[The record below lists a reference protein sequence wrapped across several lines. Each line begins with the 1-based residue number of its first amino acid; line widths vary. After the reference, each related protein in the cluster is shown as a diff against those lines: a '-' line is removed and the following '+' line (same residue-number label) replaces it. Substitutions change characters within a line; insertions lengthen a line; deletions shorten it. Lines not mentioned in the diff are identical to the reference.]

1 MSVRFTDWFR
11 PFNDDRTLPP
21 YALPAPSFTDA
32 MP

>member
-21 YALPAPSFTDA
+21 YALPAPA
-32 MP
+32 IH